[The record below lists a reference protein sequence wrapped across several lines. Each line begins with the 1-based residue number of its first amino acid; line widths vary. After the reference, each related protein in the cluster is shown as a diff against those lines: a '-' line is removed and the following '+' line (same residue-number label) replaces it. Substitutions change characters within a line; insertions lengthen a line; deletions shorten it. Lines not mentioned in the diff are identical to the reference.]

1 MTVDQHAIVLDNLG
15 LRRRDRWILRNLS
28 WRVRQGTCAAILG
41 PNGSGKSTLA
51 RILACHLWPTEG
63 DCTILGQRFGEADLP
78 ELRHSIRLLQPA
90 GPYDIDSELT
100 AREVVTTG
108 YFGTLALYEV
118 PTDAMFAEA
127 DRMLAQVGLAPVADH
142 AYATLSNGERLRSL
156 VARALIQKP
165 RLLLLDE
172 PTAGLDLLAREQVL
186 ATVQALFDNNGHPP
200 TVILITHHIEE
211 LPPATSQV
219 LILANGQPI
228 TAGPPSE
235 VFTPEILS
243 QAYNCPVH
251 VRSSNGRFYLE
262 VNPTAWNN
270 LISNNHHT

>member
-1 MTVDQHAIVLDNLG
+1 MFVDQHAIVLDNLG

-51 RILACHLWPTEG
+51 RVLACHLWPTEG
-63 DCTILGQRFGEADLP
+63 DCTILGQRFGQADLP
-78 ELRHSIRLLQPA
+78 ELRRSIRLLQPA
-90 GPYDIDSELT
+90 GPYDIDPELST
-100 AREVVTTG
+100 RQVVVTG
-108 YFGTLALYEV
+108 IFGTLAMYDV
-118 PTDAMFAEA
+118 PTDAMLAEA
-127 DRMLAQVGLAPVADH
+127 DRMLAQVGLAQVADH
-142 AYATLSNGERLRSL
+142 PYATLSSGERLRSL

-172 PTAGLDLLAREQVL
+172 PTAGLDLLAREQIL
-186 ATVQALFDNNGHPP
+186 ATVQALFEHNDNPP
-200 TVILITHHIEE
+200 TVILITHYVEE

-251 VRSSNGRFYLE
+251 VRRSNGRFYLE
-262 VNPTAWNN
+262 VSPTAWTHLINN
-270 LISNNHHT
+270 QHRS

>member
-78 ELRHSIRLLQPA
+78 ALRQSIRLLQPA

-108 YFGTLALYEV
+108 YFGTLALYET
-118 PTDAMFAEA
+118 PTESMLAEA
-127 DRMLAQVGLAPVADH
+127 DRMLAQVGLASVADH
-142 AYATLSNGERLRSL
+142 TYATLSNGERLRSL

-172 PTAGLDLLAREQVL
+172 PTAGLDLLAREQIL
-186 ATVQALFDNNGHPP
+186 ATVQALFDNNGNPP
-200 TVILITHHIEE
+200 TVILITHHVEE

-219 LILANGQPI
+219 LVLSNGQPI

-251 VRSSNGRFYLE
+251 VRHSNGRFYLE
-262 VNPTAWNN
+262 VNPTAWTN
-270 LISNNHHT
+270 LIRNNHHQ